1 MGCAG
6 TTRSGSKSWRPASH
20 DRYAR
25 GGECYLLRPAWRLP
39 MAPAAEGLPTLSDG
53 LRLLSKL
60 AAVGDLGTATRQTAR
75 GCAGSPWPQSGAERW
90 NYRQSDGEDDR
101 KRGIRGYDGGKRT
114 LGRKRHIVVDV
125 LGLLLFVVVH
135 SAGIQDRNGA
145 KHVLT
150 RLISSF
156 PGLKLVWA
164 DEGYA
169 GKLVDWVATVLHRT
183 LSIVK
188 RPRKTQG
195 FRVLQWRWIVERT
208 FGWLNRSRRLSKDF
222 EALPETTET
231 WIRIA
236 MIQLMTKR
244 LAAKT

>member
-1 MGCAG
+1 
-6 TTRSGSKSWRPASH
+6 
-20 DRYAR
+20 
-25 GGECYLLRPAWRLP
+25 
-39 MAPAAEGLPTLSDG
+39 MAPAAEGLPALSDG

-60 AAVGDLGTATRQTAR
+60 AVVGDMGTATRQTAR

-125 LGLLLFVVVH
+125 LGLLLIVVVH

-145 KHVLT
+145 KYVLT

-156 PGLKLVWA
+156 PGLRLVWA
-164 DEGYA
+164 DGGYA
-169 GKLVDWVATVLHRT
+169 GKLVNWVAVVLHRT

-188 RPRKTQG
+188 RPRPRSVLALFLRKKGKARTLRLRLKVENSHRSTIVLVTKPKTPVEDPYASL
-195 FRVLQWRWIVERT
+195 RISLQKVC
-208 FGWLNRSRRLSKDF
+208 
-222 EALPETTET
+222 
-231 WIRIA
+231 
-236 MIQLMTKR
+236 
-244 LAAKT
+244 

>member
-1 MGCAG
+1 M
-6 TTRSGSKSWRPASH
+6 
-20 DRYAR
+20 
-25 GGECYLLRPAWRLP
+25 
-39 MAPAAEGLPTLSDG
+39 
-53 LRLLSKL
+53 
-60 AAVGDLGTATRQTAR
+60 GTATRQTAR

-114 LGRKRHIVVDV
+114 LGRKRHMVVDV
-125 LGLLLFVVVH
+125 LGLLLIVVVH

-150 RLISSF
+150 RLISRL
-156 PGLKLVWA
+156 PGLKLVWV
-164 DEGYA
+164 DGGYA

-236 MIQLMTKR
+236 MIQLMTR
-244 LAAKT
+244 RFAAKT

>member
-1 MGCAG
+1 MVGLARTDMREVVNAIFYVLRGGCQWRLLPKDFPPYQ
-6 TTRSGSKSWRPASH
+6 TVYDYFRSWRLLGTWERIH
-20 DRYAR
+20 DRLR
-25 GGECYLLRPAWRLP
+25 GDVREAHGRNRQPSAGIIDSQTVKTTEKGGS
-39 MAPAAEGLPTLSDG
+39 AAMT
-53 LRLLSKL
+53 
-60 AAVGDLGTATRQTAR
+60 
-75 GCAGSPWPQSGAERW
+75 GA
-90 NYRQSDGEDDR
+90 SAS
-101 KRGIRGYDGGKRT
+101 

-125 LGLLLFVVVH
+125 LGLLLIVMVH

-150 RLISSF
+150 RLISCF

-164 DEGYA
+164 DGGYA

-188 RPRKTQG
+188 RPRKSQE

-222 EALPETTET
+222 DALPETTET

-236 MIQLMTKR
+236 MIQLMVRR
-244 LAAKT
+244 LAGKT